1 MVKDTQILIRVSS
14 SQKERWEDHIDEN
27 PMYNNITDLIEKSV
41 EEKIS
46 ENNSD
51 EATIEDEFDILFEE
65 VETVKNQNT
74 DIKNLNEKIERT
86 QARSEELEE
95 SMERILNKI
104 DREAGNL

>member
-41 EEKIS
+41 EEKIA

-65 VETVKNQNT
+65 VETVKNQNA

>member
-1 MVKDTQILIRVSS
+1 MGKDSQILIRVSS
-14 SQKERWEDHIDEN
+14 SQKERWEEHIDEN
-27 PMYNNITDLIEKSV
+27 PLFNNITDLIEKSV
-41 EEKIS
+41 EERIA
-46 ENNSD
+46 EEESD
-51 EATIEDEFDILFEE
+51 EATIEDEFDILFNEVEE
-65 VETVKNQNT
+65 VKEQNA